1 MQVINHKNSE
11 LTVTQRFFI
20 EKIVEMLYM
29 GTIDS
34 YRVRLHNPLTV
45 MEELLYCLQEYK
57 NGRIKHFHTIKAKE
71 VKKYALI
78 DECIQS
84 LALDPNYLNFGSI
97 SQKYLNTIF
106 KNIDEHNYLKVI
118 SCLNVL
124 KKENEHYLS
133 NIIAGLKQL
142 IAINENSME
151 VLERIDV
158 TLNILLSQLIAI
170 GYSKG
175 YLYKIAYGIFVNAL
189 TQDEVFD
196 THFDLFEQKINHPPK
211 EFTVIFRMDTT
222 TKVYDAITDIVSEGF
237 QLEDTIQGIEL
248 TANRR
253 GEFNNFNSQH
263 LNRKFL
269 KCIVTATDYLSALKR
284 ARSILSEYLD
294 VINLGLSDE
303 YLNIHNRVLVVDNHN
318 PAAGAFQNNVNI
330 LDGKYK
336 AAMDHYQ
343 QFTSKMPVILN
354 NTSISNE
361 TKDKI
366 KSAVRYLRL
375 GNQSTEV
382 EHKFINYWIGLEYLF
397 SNYEGQNTINRIKDH
412 FINAHARAYVKRNC
426 FALLKDINQ
435 LSTED
440 KEKIPAFTNELN
452 NFLNTELYA
461 QIDSQLSTQYPLLS
475 YRTKKLS
482 MWFNQNGGR
491 LSATK
496 YLAKH
501 KVNLE
506 IHFTRIYRLRN
517 EIIHD
522 AATNTNNEHIASN
535 LRYYLTFILNEII
548 DYLHTYDVSIE
559 DYFISNEIEIG
570 NIELEGNLLSD
581 IFNINCSLDFIN

>member
-1 MQVINHKNSE
+1 MQVINHKNSG

-34 YRVRLHNPLTV
+34 YRVRLNNPLTV

-71 VKKYALI
+71 AKKHALI

-84 LALDPNYLNFGSI
+84 LALDPNYLNFRSI

-124 KKENEHYLS
+124 KKENENYLS
-133 NIIAGLKQL
+133 DIIAGLKQL
-142 IAINENSME
+142 IATNDNSMAI
-151 VLERIDV
+151 LEKIDI

-175 YLYKIAYGIFVNAL
+175 YLYKIAYGIFVNTL
-189 TQDEVFD
+189 TQDKEFD
-196 THFDLFEQKINHPPK
+196 THFDIFEHKINHPPK

-222 TKVYDAITDIVSEGF
+222 DKVYNAITDIVSEGF

-248 TANRR
+248 TANRQ

-263 LNRKFL
+263 TNRKFL
-269 KCIVTATDYLSALKR
+269 KCIVTTTDYLSALKR

-294 VINLGLSDE
+294 VVNLGLSDE
-303 YLNIHNRVLVVDNHN
+303 YLNIHNRVLVIDNDN
-318 PAAGAFQNNVNI
+318 PAFGAFQNNVNI

-336 AAMDHYQ
+336 VAMDHYQ

-354 NTSISNE
+354 NTIIPIE

-440 KEKIPAFTNELN
+440 KEKIPAFTNELD
-452 NFLNTELYA
+452 NFLNTDLYS
-461 QIDSQLSTQYPLLS
+461 QIDSELSTQYPLLS

-482 MWFNQNGGR
+482 MWFNQNDGR

-559 DYFISNEIEIG
+559 DYFISNEIEVG